1 MLVRWDPFEEMNRL
15 HDHFLG
21 GRGLAKQA
29 FQVAVDIRE
38 EADAFYVDAEV
49 PGLTADEVKVD
60 VENKVLTLS
69 GERKVE
75 KEETEGSFRRVERQ
89 YGSFTRSFSLPETVD
104 ADHISADLK
113 DGVLELRLP
122 KKEAPNAAEDFSQ
135 GVKVTLAWIHAA
147 ASSSGGA
154 ALIAARASSGLVKNF
169 VDQQPLFELVR
180 GAGTRRWARAFRAG
194 DATQRLLV
202 A

>member
-15 HDHFLG
+15 HDHFFS

-38 EADAFYVDAEV
+38 EDDAFSVDAEV
-49 PGLTADEVKVD
+49 PGLASEDIKVD
-60 VENKVLTLS
+60 IEKNVLTLS

-75 KEETEGSFRRVERQ
+75 KEETKDKYRRVERQ

-104 ADHISADLK
+104 TDNVSADLK

-122 KKEAPNAAEDFSQ
+122 KKEAPSPRKIA
-135 GVKVTLAWIHAA
+135 VK
-147 ASSSGGA
+147 
-154 ALIAARASSGLVKNF
+154 
-169 VDQQPLFELVR
+169 
-180 GAGTRRWARAFRAG
+180 AG
-194 DATQRLLV
+194 
-202 A
+202 

>member
-15 HDHFLG
+15 HDHFFS

-38 EADAFYVDAEV
+38 EDDAFYLDAEV
-49 PGLTADEVKVD
+49 PGMAADEIKVD
-60 VENKVLTLS
+60 IEKSVLTLS

-75 KEETEGSFRRVERQ
+75 KEETKEKYRRIERQ

-104 ADHISADLK
+104 TENIRADLK

-122 KKEAPNAAEDFSQ
+122 KKAAPSPRNISVNV
-135 GVKVTLAWIHAA
+135 GK
-147 ASSSGGA
+147 
-154 ALIAARASSGLVKNF
+154 
-169 VDQQPLFELVR
+169 
-180 GAGTRRWARAFRAG
+180 
-194 DATQRLLV
+194 
-202 A
+202 